1 MVSKQKIL
9 FVIMT
14 QDENELEFIKKVS
27 EKIREKGHETMF
39 FLMSEGVK
47 LAEKLT
53 EEESKTSEN
62 RKVYLCSR
70 NAQEFGVKELGEKE
84 ERKKASE
91 NIIFGS
97 QYDLSRM
104 VEEADK
110 VIVFG

>member
-1 MVSKQKIL
+1 MVKKQKIL
-9 FVIMT
+9 FVLMT
-14 QDENELEFIKKVS
+14 QNEDELEFIQRIS
-27 EKIREKGHETMF
+27 EKIREKGHEPMF

-47 LAEKLT
+47 LVGKFERKKRST
-53 EEESKTSEN
+53 QEN
-62 RKVYLCSR
+62 QKIFLCSR
-70 NAQEFGVKELGEKE
+70 NAEEFGVKWESGKT
-84 ERKKASE
+84 SE

>member
-1 MVSKQKIL
+1 MISKQKIL
-9 FVIMT
+9 FVLMT
-14 QDENELEFIKKVS
+14 QDENELEFIQKVS

-47 LAEKLT
+47 VAEKFT
-53 EEESKTSEN
+53 GEESKTEEN
-62 RKVYLCSR
+62 QKVYLCSR
-70 NAQEFGVKELGEKE
+70 NAQEFGVKEEEK
-84 ERKKASE
+84 SSPE